1 MKTLK
6 ALKDTKLST
15 IRAWYSAIDTITETG
30 LLKDLVYVCLK
41 KSDDGRISEKTQ
53 QELNTMVKGFKERL
67 SKTERSTINVIRELF
82 VKGAAIKSYPEYN
95 VLIDELIFLCK
106 TNIRIIQMVEPH
118 PDNVAILNEL
128 ILMKTFF
135 TRLKDSESSYRLRD
149 TYIVAMRKL
158 KSISGERIDY
168 LRFNLE
174 NDYVNYIDARLHNGD
189 ITLGDKNFFM
199 SKYYSLQAEI
209 YKK

>member
-1 MKTLK
+1 MKQLK

-15 IRAWYSAIDTITETG
+15 IRSWYSAIGTITDTD

-41 KSDDGRISEKTQ
+41 KSGDGRIREKTR
-53 QELNTMVKGFKERL
+53 QELINMAKGFKERL

-95 VLIDELIFLCK
+95 VLIDELILLCK
-106 TNIRIIQMVEPH
+106 YQIRILQMHEPH
-118 PDNVAILNEL
+118 NAALLNEL
-128 ILMKTFF
+128 IIMKTFF
-135 TRLKDSESSYRLRD
+135 TILKDSDSKHRLRD

-158 KSISGERIDY
+158 KQIAEEQIDY

-174 NDYVNYIDARLHNGD
+174 NEYARYIDTRFYNGD
-189 ITLGDKNFFM
+189 ITFGDMNFFM
-199 SKYYSLQAEI
+199 NKYYALQASI

>member
-1 MKTLK
+1 MKQLK

-15 IRAWYSAIDTITETG
+15 IRSWYSAIGTITDTD

-41 KSDDGRISEKTQ
+41 KSGDGRISEKTR
-53 QELNTMVKGFKERL
+53 QELINMAKGFKERL

-95 VLIDELIFLCK
+95 VLIDELILLCK
-106 TNIRIIQMVEPH
+106 YQIRILQMHEPH
-118 PDNVAILNEL
+118 NAALLNEL
-128 ILMKTFF
+128 IIMKTFF
-135 TRLKDSESSYRLRD
+135 TRLKDSDSKYRLRD

-158 KSISGERIDY
+158 KQIAEEQIDY

-174 NDYVNYIDARLHNGD
+174 NEYARYIDTRFYNGD
-189 ITLGDKNFFM
+189 ITFGDMNFFM
-199 SKYYSLQAEI
+199 NKYYALQASI